1 MKKILLTFLF
11 CSALASVQ
19 AQTDEKKWNFGLHG
33 GLIQYNGDLGD
44 GFYKDDQA
52 AYAFASA
59 SISRYIS
66 RHFDASLF
74 FTRGEQGY
82 IRQNVPV
89 SEVNQ
94 KNSFL
99 LRTNTAHLVM
109 RFYLT
114 TPNTILRPYLFVG
127 AGSVWYEAVYEI
139 QHERFEFSVPT
150 FGAGLNLRMGPVVSL
165 QLQESFM
172 YSSSDN
178 LDHKVGGKGI
188 NDMFLYHTAGLT
200 FNLGKK
206 ADEDK
211 DGVSDKKDKCPGTPP
226 GVGVN
231 TDGCPVDR
239 DGDGV
244 ADYLDKCAEVAG
256 VPSLNGCPD
265 KDMDGIT
272 DLEDRC
278 PEVGG
283 SVEMKGCPDADK
295 DGVADLEDKCP
306 GTKSGYK
313 VDAAGCTYDT
323 DKDGIANE
331 DDRCP
336 DLAGSLS
343 LKGCPDKDTDGVSD
357 LDDPCPD
364 VKGTLANKGCPE
376 MAREDLLRITVIAS
390 KIYFET
396 NSAKLK
402 LISNTQLDD
411 LAQILSRYNGV
422 NLTIEGHTDNVG
434 EDQYNQ
440 ELSQKRTE
448 SVRDY
453 LISKGVSASR
463 LTAIG
468 YGETR
473 PIADNKTTAGK
484 AKNRRV
490 ELKTSY

>member
-1 MKKILLTFLF
+1 MKKILL
-11 CSALASVQ
+11 ALSCCILMTAQ
-19 AQTDEKKWNFGLHG
+19 AQTDEKRWNFGLHG
-33 GLIQYNGDLGD
+33 GLIQYHGDLGA
-44 GFYKDDQA
+44 GFYQTDQA

-82 IRQNVPV
+82 VQKNVPIDQL
-89 SEVNQ
+89 NYIP
-94 KNSFL
+94 NFL
-99 LRTNTAHLVM
+99 LRTNTANLIL

-114 TPNTILRPYLFVG
+114 TPNTIIRPYVFVG
-127 AGSVWYEAVYEI
+127 AGSIWYEAVYEI
-139 QHERFEFSVPT
+139 EHERFEFSVPT
-150 FGAGLNLRMGPVVSL
+150 FGGGINFKLGPVVSL

-172 YSSSDN
+172 YTSTDN
-178 LDHKVGGKGI
+178 IDHKVGEGI

-206 ADEDK
+206 KDEDR
-211 DGVSDKKDKCPGTPP
+211 DGVADKKDKCPGTPP
-226 GVGVN
+226 GVGV
-231 TDGCPVDR
+231 DAVGCPVDR

-244 ADYLDKCAEVAG
+244 VDYQDNCPEIAG
-256 VPSLNGCPD
+256 VASLKGCPD
-265 KDMDGIT
+265 KDLDGIT
-272 DLEDRC
+272 DQEDRC
-278 PEVGG
+278 PDMVG

-295 DGVADLEDKCP
+295 DLVADIDDKCA
-306 GTKSGYK
+306 GTKLGYK
-313 VDAAGCTYDT
+313 VDANGCTYDN
-323 DKDGIANE
+323 DKDGIVNE
-331 DDRCP
+331 EDQCP
-336 DLAGSLS
+336 ELAGSLS
-343 LKGCPDKDTDGVSD
+343 LKGCPDKDADGVSD
-357 LDDPCPD
+357 LEDLCPQT
-364 VKGTLANKGCPE
+364 KGTLANKGCPE

-411 LAQILSRYNGV
+411 LAEILKRYNGV
-422 NLTIEGHTDNVG
+422 NLTIEGHTDSDGVD
-434 EDQYNQ
+434 EYNL

-453 LISKGVSASR
+453 LSSKGIDAAR
-463 LTAIG
+463 LKAIG

-473 PIADNKTTAGK
+473 PIADNKNAAGK